1 MTKEVYSDN
10 FSAMGTRFAIVL
22 PGTDAGKG
30 RAISI
35 LIKDEIE
42 RLENKISRFI
52 PDSSV
57 SHLNQFACKYPVTAD
72 EELWG
77 IIKECRH
84 YNILTCG
91 AFDITLKAVADYW
104 NRIELNFESADEPPM
119 KLNQLLSAVG
129 MNKIELNE
137 DEHSVFLK
145 SSEVE
150 IDLGA
155 IGKGLALKNVH
166 QILVQN
172 EIENAFVSFGESS
185 ILALGSHPGGNC
197 WKIGIPDAFNPNKN
211 VYTLEL
217 NDCTISVS
225 GNTHNNIIAGRVNII
240 NPFTG
245 KPVKETRT
253 ILVAHKNPVLAE
265 VLSTS
270 FMVLKD
276 EQIREVLNYYPDAS
290 AVSIEYNQDKKPEI
304 TGYKEKIL
312 I

>member
-1 MTKEVYSDN
+1 MTKEVYNDN
-10 FSAMGTRFAIVL
+10 FSAMGTRFGLVL
-22 PGTDAGKG
+22 PGTDSIKG
-30 RAISI
+30 RTISI
-35 LIKDEIE
+35 LVKDEIE

-52 PDSSV
+52 PDSPV
-57 SHLNQFACKYPVTAD
+57 SYLNRFACKYPVIAD

-77 IIKECRH
+77 IIKECCH
-84 YNILTCG
+84 YSMLTYG

-104 NRIELNFESADEPPM
+104 NRMDLNSESADEPQV

-129 MNKIELNE
+129 MNKIKLNE
-137 DEHSVFLK
+137 ENHSVVFN
-145 SSEVE
+145 SSEIE

-155 IGKGLALKNVH
+155 IGKGIALKNVH
-166 QILVQN
+166 KILIQS

-197 WKIGIPDAFNPNKN
+197 WKIGIPDAFNPKEN
-211 VYTLEL
+211 VYVLEL
-217 NDCTISVS
+217 NDCSVSTS
-225 GNTHNNIIAGRVNII
+225 GNTNNNSIAGRVNII

-245 KPVKETRT
+245 RPVKGTRT
-253 ILVAHKNPVLAE
+253 VLVADKNPVLAE

-276 EQIREVLNYYPDAS
+276 EQIREILNSYPDAL
-290 AVSIEYNQDKKPEI
+290 AVKIDYNPDKKPEI